1 MKILG
6 KELPVQKKGAMYTPG
21 IFRIIITIPSNKVR
35 VGHQS
40 PDPNVI
46 FDMVMI
52 PAVYISGRKTWFWVD
67 HILPDDD
74 RGILYFGCRCG
85 KEEMGGNEVIGM
97 LVRVRKVITSRQVIN
112 ELAHWRIADNI
123 LHDGQWWRECREGGW
138 A

>member
-1 MKILG
+1 MKILS
-6 KELPVQKKGAMYTPG
+6 KELPVKKKGAMYTPG

-74 RGILYFGCRCG
+74 RGM

-97 LVRVRKVITSRQVIN
+97 LVRVRKVITSRQVID

-123 LHDGQWWRECREGGW
+123 LHDGQW
-138 A
+138 